1 MQLNIFEEQAPQYY
15 FEKPIRLITLFS
27 GYDSQALSL
36 KYLNIPFEHY
46 RTCEWAIKSIQA
58 LYDLHFSQDKT
69 NYSCLLSD
77 DEVFT
82 FLANIGVSQDYNSP
96 LSHQQIKRL
105 GISKARTIYNQI
117 KASHNLVNI
126 MNIGSNDLG
135 IIETDK
141 YDYIMTYSFPCQDLS
156 IAGKKAGMNLS
167 QKDGGTRS
175 GLLWEVE
182 RLLSGCKELP
192 KILLMENVPEVV
204 GTRNIKDFEKW
215 EKFLSGLGYSNFAE
229 ILNAKNYGIPQNR
242 ERCFMVSILGN
253 HTYYFPKIIELKH
266 KLKDLLEHQVNQ
278 KYYLSNETIK
288 NISKW
293 KAHQCPLKDIDKVK
307 NISPCL
313 TARGAG
319 EEHSGMILINEK
331 VMTYN
336 YGKSDNFMNGK
347 SRIRLQEASDT
358 IATKLYYGIIVPK
371 NDLQIR
377 KLTPKECFRLM
388 GVKDEDYDKI
398 ATNQSD
404 TGLYHLA
411 GDSIV
416 VNVLMAIFGQF
427 KMEEK

>member
-1 MQLNIFEEQAPQYY
+1 
-15 FEKPIRLITLFS
+15 
-27 GYDSQALSL
+27 
-36 KYLNIPFEHY
+36 
-46 RTCEWAIKSIQA
+46 
-58 LYDLHFSQDKT
+58 
-69 NYSCLLSD
+69 
-77 DEVFT
+77 
-82 FLANIGVSQDYNSP
+82 
-96 LSHQQIKRL
+96 
-105 GISKARTIYNQI
+105 
-117 KASHNLVNI
+117 
-126 MNIGSNDLG
+126 
-135 IIETDK
+135 
-141 YDYIMTYSFPCQDLS
+141 
-156 IAGKKAGMNLS
+156 
-167 QKDGGTRS
+167 
-175 GLLWEVE
+175 
-182 RLLSGCKELP
+182 
-192 KILLMENVPEVV
+192 VPEVV

-215 EKFLSGLGYSNFAE
+215 ERFLSGLGYSNFAE
-229 ILNAKNYGIPQNR
+229 ILNAKNYGVPQNR

-288 NISKW
+288 NISEW
-293 KAHQCPLKDIDKVK
+293 KAHQCPLKDIDKMK
-307 NISPCL
+307 NISPWL

-336 YGKSDNFMNGK
+336 YSKSDNFMNGK
-347 SRIRLQEASDT
+347 SRIKLQEASD
-358 IATKLYYGIIVPK
+358 IIKTKVDYGIIVPGIAKKGYAVAKDNEPKVLGGIGQKDSNNNTQWKQQNRIYDNNVAISVATSFNPFYK

-427 KMEEK
+427 KMEEN